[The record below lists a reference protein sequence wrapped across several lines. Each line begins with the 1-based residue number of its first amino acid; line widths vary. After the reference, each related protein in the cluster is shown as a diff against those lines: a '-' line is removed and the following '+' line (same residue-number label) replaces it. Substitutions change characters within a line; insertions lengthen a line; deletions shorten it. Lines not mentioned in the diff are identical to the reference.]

1 MRELIVEAR
10 SAEYEPAWLVPMPG
24 RASGL
29 ISRLTW
35 FVLERED
42 EVRHCRVCNVRAGL
56 PVEGYI
62 PVRIA
67 TSYGK
72 LGTVKIEA

>member
-1 MRELIVEAR
+1 MFQFNSTHVALYGGLMRELIVEAR

-35 FVLERED
+35 FVWREKM
-42 EVRHCRVCNVRAGL
+42 R
-56 PVEGYI
+56 
-62 PVRIA
+62 
-67 TSYGK
+67 
-72 LGTVKIEA
+72 LGTVEFATSEPAFQLKATFQ